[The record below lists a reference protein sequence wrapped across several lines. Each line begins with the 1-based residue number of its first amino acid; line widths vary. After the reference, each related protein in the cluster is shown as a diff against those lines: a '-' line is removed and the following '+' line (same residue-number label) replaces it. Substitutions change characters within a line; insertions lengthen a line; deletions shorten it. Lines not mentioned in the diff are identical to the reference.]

1 MSQTMET
8 MFREIVREEVREALK
23 DGFAELGRP
32 WTANTPKKLSL
43 TEAGKLLGFS
53 YPSMLQLARREDFP
67 AFQVLGK
74 WVIPYDKLMDWLEH
88 NADGDAGVSP

>member
-23 DGFAELGRP
+23 DGLSELGRP
-32 WTANTPKKLSL
+32 RSANAPKKLSL

-53 YPSMLQLARREDFP
+53 YPSMLQLAHREDFP

-74 WVIPYDKLMDWLEH
+74 WVIPYDKLMEWLEC
-88 NADGDAGVSP
+88 NANGDAGVSS